1 MLFGAY
7 IFLIVTLNQTHN
19 LSKLVSWKSCKTRI
33 EDSKMIDVKLVI
45 VKIKNLER
53 DWKSYDKEHEAAFK
67 RQEKETKQ
75 KRVFTR
81 RIVF

>member
-19 LSKLVSWKSCKTRI
+19 LSKLVSSKSCKTRI

>member
-67 RQEKETKQ
+67 RQS
-75 KRVFTR
+75 KRVITR